1 MDLKL
6 KSMLIVGIYGG
17 TGSGKTTIVNQILSH
32 FPATNIQVISQDS
45 YYKDTSNLTFEE
57 RCLLNFDHPEAIDFE
72 LLYDHLVLLKER
84 QAIDQPVYCF
94 KTHNR
99 TAETIKTYPK
109 KILILEGILIM
120 NYPKLRRLLD
130 LRIFIEANSEMR
142 MERRVRRDIAERG
155 RTPKEVMDRYLNT
168 LKPMH
173 DQFIEP
179 MKIHADMVINNHQ
192 NEDINITGVIDRIKS
207 LIG

>member
-1 MDLKL
+1 
-6 KSMLIVGIYGG
+6 MLIVGIYGG

-32 FPATNIQVISQDS
+32 FPATDIQVISQDS

-84 QAIDQPVYCF
+84 QAIDKPVYCF

-179 MKIHADMVINNHQ
+179 MKIHADLVINNHQ

>member
-1 MDLKL
+1 M
-6 KSMLIVGIYGG
+6 IIIGVFGG
-17 TGSGKTTIVNQILSH
+17 TGSGKTTIVNQIVSD
-32 FPATNIQVISQDS
+32 FNASDIQVISQDA
-45 YYKDTSNLTFEE
+45 YYKDNSNITYDA

-72 LLYDHLVLLKER
+72 LLYQHLSALKNGETI
-84 QAIDQPVYCF
+84 AQPVYNF

-99 TAETIKTYPK
+99 TDKTLEISPK

-120 NYPKLRRLLD
+120 NYPKLRSLLD
-130 LRIFIEANSEMR
+130 LKVFIDTNSDMR
-142 MERRVRRDIAERG
+142 MERRVNRDISERG

-179 MKIHADMVINNHQ
+179 MKIHADMVIENHE
-192 NEDINITGVIDRIKS
+192 NASINLDILIAKIKS
-207 LIG
+207 LMS

>member
-1 MDLKL
+1 M
-6 KSMLIVGIYGG
+6 IIIGVFGG
-17 TGSGKTTIVNQILSH
+17 TGSGKTTIVNQIVSD
-32 FPATNIQVISQDS
+32 FNASDIQVISQDA
-45 YYKDTSNLTFEE
+45 YYKDNSSITYEA

-72 LLYDHLVLLKER
+72 LLYQHLSALKNGKTIE
-84 QAIDQPVYCF
+84 QPVYNF

-99 TAETIKTYPK
+99 TDKTLEISPK

-120 NYPKLRRLLD
+120 NYPKLRSLLD
-130 LRIFIEANSEMR
+130 LKVFIDTNCDVR
-142 MERRVRRDIAERG
+142 MERRVNRDISERG

-179 MKIHADMVINNHQ
+179 MKIHADMVIENHE
-192 NEDINITGVIDRIKS
+192 NASINLDILIAKIKS
-207 LIG
+207 LMS

>member
-1 MDLKL
+1 M
-6 KSMLIVGIYGG
+6 IIIGVFGG
-17 TGSGKTTIVNQILSH
+17 TGSGKTTIVNQIVSD
-32 FPATNIQVISQDS
+32 FNASDIQVISQDA
-45 YYKDTSNLTFEE
+45 YYKDNSNITYEA

-72 LLYDHLVLLKER
+72 LLYQHLSALKNGET
-84 QAIDQPVYCF
+84 IEQPVYNF

-99 TAETIKTYPK
+99 TDKTLEISPK

-120 NYPKLRRLLD
+120 NYPKLRSLLD
-130 LRIFIEANSEMR
+130 LKVFIDTNTDMR
-142 MERRVRRDIAERG
+142 MERRVKRDISERG

-179 MKIHADMVINNHQ
+179 MKIHADMVIENHE
-192 NEDINITGVIDRIKS
+192 NASINLNMLIAKIKS
-207 LIG
+207 LIS

>member
-1 MDLKL
+1 M
-6 KSMLIVGIYGG
+6 IIIGVFGG
-17 TGSGKTTIVNQILSH
+17 TGSGKTTIVNQIVSD
-32 FPATNIQVISQDS
+32 FNASDIQVISQDA
-45 YYKDTSNLTFEE
+45 YYKDNSNITYEA

-72 LLYDHLVLLKER
+72 LLYQHLNGLKNGET
-84 QAIDQPVYCF
+84 IEQPVYNF

-99 TAETIKTYPK
+99 TDKTLEISPK

-120 NYPKLRRLLD
+120 NYPKLRSLLD
-130 LRIFIEANSEMR
+130 LKVFIDTNSDMR
-142 MERRVRRDIAERG
+142 MERRVNRDISERG

-179 MKIHADMVINNHQ
+179 MKIHADMVIENHE
-192 NEDINITGVIDRIKS
+192 NASINLDILIAKIKS
-207 LIG
+207 LMS

>member
-1 MDLKL
+1 M
-6 KSMLIVGIYGG
+6 IIIGVFGG
-17 TGSGKTTIVNQILSH
+17 TGSGKTTIVNQIVSD
-32 FPATNIQVISQDS
+32 FNASDIQVISQDA
-45 YYKDTSNLTFEE
+45 YYKDNSNITYDA

-72 LLYDHLVLLKER
+72 LLHEHLMALKNGENIQQPIYD
-84 QAIDQPVYCF
+84 F

-99 TAETIKTYPK
+99 TDKTLQISPK

-120 NYPKLRRLLD
+120 NYPKLRSLLD
-130 LRIFIEANSEMR
+130 LKVFIETNSDMR
-142 MERRVRRDIAERG
+142 MERRVNRDITERG

-179 MKIHADMVINNHQ
+179 MKMHADVIVENKKNTS
-192 NEDINITGVIDRIKS
+192 INLDKLISKIKS
-207 LIG
+207 LMS

>member
-1 MDLKL
+1 M
-6 KSMLIVGIYGG
+6 IIIGVFGG
-17 TGSGKTTIVNQILSH
+17 TGSGKTTIVNQIVSD
-32 FPATNIQVISQDS
+32 FNASDIQVISQDA
-45 YYKDTSNLTFEE
+45 YYKDNSNITYQA

-72 LLYDHLVLLKER
+72 LLYQHLSALKNGEN
-84 QAIDQPVYCF
+84 IEQPVYNF

-99 TAETIKTYPK
+99 TDKTLEISPK

-120 NYPKLRRLLD
+120 NYPKLRSLLD
-130 LRIFIEANSEMR
+130 LKVFIDTNTDMR
-142 MERRVRRDIAERG
+142 MERRVNRDISERG

-179 MKIHADMVINNHQ
+179 MKIHADMVIENHE
-192 NEDINITGVIDRIKS
+192 NASINLDMLIAKIKS
-207 LIG
+207 LMS

>member
-1 MDLKL
+1 M
-6 KSMLIVGIYGG
+6 IIIGVFGG
-17 TGSGKTTIVNQILSH
+17 TGSGKTTIVNQIVSD
-32 FPATNIQVISQDS
+32 FNASDIQVISQDA
-45 YYKDTSNLTFEE
+45 YYKDNSSITYEA

-72 LLYDHLVLLKER
+72 LLYEHLSALKNGENI
-84 QAIDQPVYCF
+84 QQPIYDF

-99 TAETIKTYPK
+99 TYKTLQISPK

-120 NYPKLRRLLD
+120 NYPKLRSLLD
-130 LRIFIEANSEMR
+130 LKVFIETNSDMR
-142 MERRVRRDIAERG
+142 MERRVNRDITERG

-179 MKIHADMVINNHQ
+179 MKMHADVIVENHE
-192 NEDINITGVIDRIKS
+192 NTSINLDKLISKIKS
-207 LIG
+207 LMS

>member
-1 MDLKL
+1 M
-6 KSMLIVGIYGG
+6 IIIGVFGG
-17 TGSGKTTIVNQILSH
+17 TGSGKTTIVNQIVSD
-32 FPATNIQVISQDS
+32 FNASDIQVISQDA
-45 YYKDTSNLTFEE
+45 YYKDNSNITYEA

-72 LLYDHLVLLKER
+72 LLYQHLSVLKNGET
-84 QAIDQPVYCF
+84 IEQPVYNF

-99 TAETIKTYPK
+99 TDKTLEISPK

-120 NYPKLRRLLD
+120 NYPKLRSLLD
-130 LRIFIEANSEMR
+130 LKVFIDTNSDMR
-142 MERRVRRDIAERG
+142 MERRVNRDISERG

-179 MKIHADMVINNHQ
+179 MKIHADMVIENHE
-192 NEDINITGVIDRIKS
+192 NASINLDILIAKIKS
-207 LIG
+207 LMS

>member
-1 MDLKL
+1 MDIKL

-32 FPATNIQVISQDS
+32 FPATDIQVISQDS

-173 DQFIEP
+173 EQFIEP
-179 MKIHADMVINNHQ
+179 MKVHSDLVINNHQ